1 MTGYAELTK
10 IETQLLVALSR
21 DFLTEC
27 LYRELDKKKQPNYGR
42 NKMIEPLL
50 LGIVLGLIP
59 VTLAGLF
66 YAAYV
71 QYKRGNQLEIE

>member
-27 LYRELDKKKQPNYGR
+27 LYRELDKKSNPTTGETK
-42 NKMIEPLL
+42 
-50 LGIVLGLIP
+50 
-59 VTLAGLF
+59 
-66 YAAYV
+66 
-71 QYKRGNQLEIE
+71 